1 MNKMKILGIIIS
13 LSGLFM
19 MGFEAGRNAKTGESN
34 TSLTFAGLGIVFIG
48 LFITMY
54 LSKKKNA

>member
-1 MNKMKILGIIIS
+1 
-13 LSGLFM
+13 M

-48 LFITMY
+48 LFISMY
-54 LSKKKNA
+54 LGRKKKA